1 MQVTKKNLTDTNVQ
15 LTLVADQ
22 DLLKAAKQQTLQS
35 FAGSMKLPG
44 FREGKAPL
52 AIVEKQVDQTRLQS
66 EFIERAL
73 NALYVAA
80 LDQEKLRP
88 VAEPKIKIT
97 KFVPFDA
104 LEVEAEVEV
113 VGEVKLPDYKKIK
126 LPKEKVAVT
135 AKEIDDVIAS
145 LRTREAEK
153 KEVDRAAKEG
163 DEVVI
168 DFTGIDAKTKEPI
181 QGADGKDYPLLLG
194 SDTFIPGFET
204 NVVGTK
210 PGEAKTFDLTFP
222 KDYGVKALQNRKV
235 TFTTITHKV
244 SEVVEPK
251 LDDAFAAKVGPFKT
265 VAELKTDVKTQL
277 EAEKQYRADQKYADD
292 LLTKV
297 TEKAKV
303 AVPEVLVNEQIDR
316 LEREQRQNLMYR
328 GQTWQEYLE
337 SEGLDEKTFRDK
349 RRPAAE
355 LRVKAGLVLSEIADQ
370 EKVEVTPDELN
381 AQMQALAARY
391 PDQQMQAELAKPE
404 ARRDIASRLMTEKT
418 LAKLTEYATAALAQR

>member
-135 AKEIDDVIAS
+135 AKEIDDVIAN

>member
-1 MQVTKKNLTDTNVQ
+1 MQVTKKNLTDTSVQ
-15 LTLVADQ
+15 LTLVADA
-22 DLLKAAKQQTLQS
+22 DLLKAAKEQTLKS
-35 FAGSMKLPG
+35 FATSMKLPG

-52 AIVEKQVDQTRLQS
+52 SIVEKQVDQARLQS
-66 EFIERAL
+66 EFIEHTL
-73 NALYVAA
+73 NRLYVAA
-80 LDQEKLRP
+80 LEQEKLRP

-126 LPKEKVAVT
+126 LAPEKVTVS
-135 AKEIDDVIAS
+135 AKEIDDVIAN

-153 KEVDRAAKEG
+153 KPVERAAKDG

-168 DFTGIDAKTKEPI
+168 DFTGIDAKTKDPI

-194 SDTFIPGFET
+194 SNTFIPGFET
-204 NVVGTK
+204 NLVGTV

-222 KDYGVKALQNRKV
+222 KDYGVKALQSRKV
-235 TFTTITHKV
+235 TFTTITKKV
-244 SEVVEPK
+244 NQTIEPK
-251 LDDAFAAKVGPFKT
+251 LDDAFAEKVGPFKT
-265 VAELKTDVKTQL
+265 VADLKADIKKQL

-292 LLTKV
+292 LLTKI

-303 AVPEVLVNEQIDR
+303 AIPEVLVNEQIDR

-337 SEGLDEKTFRDK
+337 AEGLTDKTFRDK
-349 RRPAAE
+349 QRPAAE

-370 EKVEVTPDELN
+370 EKIEVTADELH

-404 ARRDIASRLMTEKT
+404 ARRDIASRMMTEKT
-418 LAKLTEYATAALAQR
+418 LAKLTEYATSK